1 MVDSSDMIR
10 RASRWAVLSVM
21 VQIAKAIMLF
31 GSQVV
36 LARLL
41 SPSDFGIVAMCAP
54 VFGFLA
60 IFNDLGLSQAAIQK
74 PDLTRR
80 DSSLIFWI
88 NIGIG
93 LTIAALV
100 MAIAP
105 GAASFYGDDRVTAVL
120 IAMSSLVVI
129 NSLAAQQ
136 VALMVRDVR
145 PIPLLLI
152 DIVPVLANVAVSIST
167 AVFGWGYWSIVI
179 GQATHG
185 IVANVIAWTMSDF
198 RPSWPRMTPDA
209 GSMLR
214 FGGHLTGLTMASF
227 IAANLSPV
235 IVGKLFGVVQVGLFD
250 RAFKLVSMSYIQIL
264 TPITRIAETL
274 LARLV
279 GDAEQYRR
287 AFLQISEAMLLVAL
301 PGLVCIA
308 VQSEAAVELLYGPR
322 WIASAPLVTWFA
334 LGSLMTPLGT
344 AATWLFITQGRTS
357 QMLKFGLVSHA
368 ISVVSLLVGI
378 PWGTVGIATSF
389 AVFSLP
395 SQGLTIWAA
404 TRHGHVSLRDFASML
419 APILIAVAAS
429 AAAVY
434 AVSVTVHRFDN
445 YPALE
450 FSAGIVVAYVAT
462 VLALACFGSGRRVL
476 RDSARIR
483 DAFRGRRIDPVIQP
497 VEQPLI

>member
-1 MVDSSDMIR
+1 MVDSSDMMM

-21 VQIAKAIMLF
+21 VQISKAIVLF
-31 GSQVV
+31 GSQIV

-41 SPSDFGIVAMCAP
+41 SPSDFGIVAICAP

-74 PDLTRR
+74 PDLTKH

-88 NIGIG
+88 NIGIA
-93 LTIAALV
+93 LFIAALIAV
-100 MAIAP
+100 IAP
-105 GAASFYGDDRVTAVL
+105 GAAAFYGDDRVTAVL

-129 NSLAAQQ
+129 NSLASQQ
-136 VALMVRDVR
+136 VALMVRGMRQV
-145 PIPLLLI
+145 PLLLI
-152 DIVPVLANVAVSIST
+152 DILPVFGNVIVSIS
-167 AVFGWGYWSIVI
+167 AALMGWGYWSIVI

-185 IVANVIAWTMSDF
+185 LVANMIAWTMSDF

-209 GSMLR
+209 RSMLR
-214 FGGHLTGLTMASF
+214 FGGHLTGLTLASF
-227 IAANLSPV
+227 IATNLSPV
-235 IVGKLFGVVQVGLFD
+235 LVGRLFGVVQVGLFD
-250 RAFKLVSMSYIQIL
+250 RAYKLVSMSYIQIL
-264 TPITRIAETL
+264 TPISRIAETL

-279 GDAEQYRR
+279 GDRAQYRR
-287 AFLQISEAMLLVAL
+287 VFLQITEAMLLVAL

-357 QMLKFGLVSHA
+357 QMLKFGLISHA
-368 ISVVSLLVGI
+368 ISVLSLFVGI
-378 PWGTVGIATSF
+378 SWGTIGVAMSF

-404 TRHGHVSLRDFASML
+404 TRDGHVTLRDFAAML
-419 APILIAVAAS
+419 VPISIAVGTS
-429 AAAVY
+429 AVAVY

-450 FSAGIVVAYVAT
+450 FSSGIVIAYTAT
-462 VLALACFGSGRRVL
+462 VMALACFGSGRRILKDTMRV
-476 RDSARIR
+476 R
-483 DAFRGRRIDPVIQP
+483 DAFRGRRVDHAAPSGP
-497 VEQPLI
+497 SPD